1 MLTIMIVHILSH
13 TFTRLIMCTAA
24 HLQQYFAALQIV
36 VSDKCNN
43 SFTEFNP
50 VLYNKYNEICP
61 GLRPGIFALMP
72 LHSLISKS
80 VKNEF

>member
-1 MLTIMIVHILSH
+1 
-13 TFTRLIMCTAA
+13 MCTAA
-24 HLQQYFAALQIV
+24 HLQQYFNALQIV

-43 SFTEFNP
+43 SFPEFNP
-50 VLYNKYNEICP
+50 VSILYNKFNEICP

-72 LHSLISKS
+72 LHSLTSKS